1 MEVDE
6 ATIVTASTKRG
17 ASEDPQDAAKR
28 LRTDDADAMDEAA
41 ARTRAE
47 MTPAE
52 REEAERL
59 HRTAVRAEA
68 LAAAQAAAK
77 ERGVSLTAA
86 EVAALKK
93 EQEAKPKFVSKKER
107 ERLALERL
115 EAKRRERELKLKSG
129 PKFSAPLP
137 RKEPSIKKAIDD
149 YAVLR
154 DKPKK
159 VPAKDSAKEQEL
171 AQIRE
176 NYLGKKGKKKQPKP
190 SEKFARVF
198 QFDWDANDDTSQ
210 DLNPLY
216 ARRHAIQPMLGR
228 GYLAGLDMR
237 EQRRAHTFSQALND
251 KRASEARAQEE
262 AEGLAR
268 TERKKREAQRKK
280 ERDALTQALAAEE
293 KKVEATALGKKLL
306 HWTEKSLAEMNARD
320 WRIMK
325 EDFDIRTIAAS
336 RRVEAPS
343 LPSDA
348 SSPGMM
354 DVGGFFFDVEAG
366 RTAML
371 RAGIRGG
378 KAPPPLRFWNEM
390 AVPEGIHKAIQ
401 DAKYRDPSPIQRQA
415 IPVGLELRDLIG
427 VAETGSGKTAAF
439 AVPLLA
445 YVAQLPAQR
454 IASLAEDGPLAVVL
468 APTRELAQQINDE
481 IAKLSSYLSC
491 KTTTIVGGR
500 SIEDQGFLLREGVE
514 IIVGTPG
521 RINDCLE
528 SQYLVLNQANYVVL
542 DEADRMIDMGFEPQ
556 VHTILEAMGGL
567 LMSED
572 AILLEQQRAALSR
585 GEACYR
591 ITAMFSATMPPG
603 VEKLA
608 KKFLR
613 HPAIVCIG
621 DEDSGKNK
629 RIRQHVLF
637 ISEQQKKQTLIDL
650 LRRKQPSEKY
660 LVFCN
665 EKRGCDAL
673 KKVVENAQIR
683 CGVLHGGKTQDQRE
697 AALENYK
704 RGTFR
709 ILIATDVAGRGL
721 DIPDVAHVVNF
732 DMPLKIENYS
742 HRIGRTGRAGKNGV
756 ASTLLTDSDEAMFYE
771 LREYLEQTD
780 ADIPQKL
787 EKHPAAHAKP
797 GERNARGELLT
808 ERAGMRGTQFLDAR
822 KFEQG

>member
-77 ERGVSLTAA
+77 ERGVALSAA

-115 EAKRRERELKLKSG
+115 EAKRREREQKLKGG

-154 DKPKK
+154 EKPKTAPK
-159 VPAKDSAKEQEL
+159 KDTDKEREL

-306 HWTEKSLAEMNARD
+306 HWTEKPLADMNSRD

-325 EDFDIRTIAAS
+325 EDFDIR
-336 RRVEAPS
+336 
-343 LPSDA
+343 
-348 SSPGMM
+348 
-354 DVGGFFFDVEAG
+354 
-366 RTAML
+366 
-371 RAGIRGG
+371 IRGG

-390 AVPEGIHKAIQ
+390 AVPEGIHKAIA

-572 AILLEQQRAALSR
+572 EMLLEQQRAALAR

-787 EKHPAAHAKP
+787 DKHPAAHAKP

>member
-77 ERGVSLTAA
+77 ERGVALSAA

-115 EAKRRERELKLKSG
+115 EAKRREREQKLRSG

-154 DKPKK
+154 EKKPVAKK
-159 VPAKDSAKEQEL
+159 DTAKEQEL

-268 TERKKREAQRKK
+268 AERKKREAQRKK

-306 HWTEKSLAEMNARD
+306 HWTEKPLQEMNARD

-325 EDFDIRTIAAS
+325 EDFDIR
-336 RRVEAPS
+336 
-343 LPSDA
+343 
-348 SSPGMM
+348 
-354 DVGGFFFDVEAG
+354 
-366 RTAML
+366 
-371 RAGIRGG
+371 IRGG

-481 IAKLSSYLSC
+481 IAKLSTYLSC

-572 AILLEQQRAALSR
+572 EMLLEQQRAALAR

-591 ITAMFSATMPPG
+591 ITAMFSATMPPA

-697 AALENYK
+697 AVLENYK

-742 HRIGRTGRAGKNGV
+742 HRIGRTGRAGKDGV

>member
-77 ERGVSLTAA
+77 ERGVALSAA

-115 EAKRRERELKLKSG
+115 EAKRREREQKLRSG

-154 DKPKK
+154 EKKPVAKK
-159 VPAKDSAKEQEL
+159 DTAKEQEL

-268 TERKKREAQRKK
+268 AERKKREAQRKK

-306 HWTEKSLAEMNARD
+306 HWTEKPLQEMNARD

-325 EDFDIRTIAAS
+325 EDFDIR
-336 RRVEAPS
+336 
-343 LPSDA
+343 
-348 SSPGMM
+348 
-354 DVGGFFFDVEAG
+354 
-366 RTAML
+366 
-371 RAGIRGG
+371 IRGG

-390 AVPEGIHKAIQ
+390 AVPEGIHKAIA

-481 IAKLSSYLSC
+481 IAKLSTYLSC

-572 AILLEQQRAALSR
+572 EILLEQQRAALSR

-650 LRRKQPSEKY
+650 LRRKQPNEKY

-742 HRIGRTGRAGKNGV
+742 HRIGRTGRAGKDGV

>member
-77 ERGVSLTAA
+77 ERGVALSAA

-115 EAKRRERELKLKSG
+115 EAKRRERELKLKGG

-154 DKPKK
+154 EKPKTFQK
-159 VPAKDSAKEQEL
+159 KDTDKEREL

-268 TERKKREAQRKK
+268 TERKKREAARKK

-306 HWTEKSLAEMNARD
+306 HWTEKPLQEMNARD

-325 EDFDIRTIAAS
+325 EDFDIR
-336 RRVEAPS
+336 
-343 LPSDA
+343 
-348 SSPGMM
+348 
-354 DVGGFFFDVEAG
+354 
-366 RTAML
+366 
-371 RAGIRGG
+371 IRGG

-390 AVPEGIHKAIQ
+390 AVPEGIHKAIA
-401 DAKYRDPSPIQRQA
+401 DAKYKDPSPIQRQA

-481 IAKLSSYLSC
+481 IAKLSTYLSC

-572 AILLEQQRAALSR
+572 EILLEQQRAALSR

-673 KKVVENAQIR
+673 RKVVENAQIR

-704 RGTFR
+704 RGVFR

-787 EKHPAAHAKP
+787 EKHPAALAKP

>member
-77 ERGVSLTAA
+77 ERGVALSAA

-115 EAKRRERELKLKSG
+115 EAKRRERELKLRSG

-154 DKPKK
+154 EKPKTAPK
-159 VPAKDSAKEQEL
+159 KDTDKEREL

-306 HWTEKSLAEMNARD
+306 HWTEKPLAEMNARD

-325 EDFDIRTIAAS
+325 EDFDIR
-336 RRVEAPS
+336 
-343 LPSDA
+343 
-348 SSPGMM
+348 
-354 DVGGFFFDVEAG
+354 
-366 RTAML
+366 
-371 RAGIRGG
+371 IRGG

-390 AVPEGIHKAIQ
+390 AVPEGIHKAIA

-572 AILLEQQRAALSR
+572 EMLLEQQRAALAR

-721 DIPDVAHVVNF
+721 DIPDVAHVVNY

-787 EKHPAAHAKP
+787 DKHPAAHAKP

>member
-77 ERGVSLTAA
+77 ERGVALSAA

-115 EAKRRERELKLKSG
+115 EAKRREREQKLKGG

-154 DKPKK
+154 EKPKTAPK
-159 VPAKDSAKEQEL
+159 KDTDKEREL

-306 HWTEKSLAEMNARD
+306 HWTEKPLAEMNARD

-325 EDFDIRTIAAS
+325 EDFDIR
-336 RRVEAPS
+336 
-343 LPSDA
+343 
-348 SSPGMM
+348 
-354 DVGGFFFDVEAG
+354 
-366 RTAML
+366 
-371 RAGIRGG
+371 IRGG

-390 AVPEGIHKAIQ
+390 AVPEGIHKAIA

-481 IAKLSSYLSC
+481 IAKLSTYLPC

-572 AILLEQQRAALSR
+572 EMLLEQQRAALAR

-721 DIPDVAHVVNF
+721 DIPDVAHVVNY

-787 EKHPAAHAKP
+787 DKHPAAHAKP

>member
-1 MEVDE
+1 
-6 ATIVTASTKRG
+6 
-17 ASEDPQDAAKR
+17 
-28 LRTDDADAMDEAA
+28 
-41 ARTRAE
+41 
-47 MTPAE
+47 
-52 REEAERL
+52 
-59 HRTAVRAEA
+59 
-68 LAAAQAAAK
+68 
-77 ERGVSLTAA
+77 
-86 EVAALKK
+86 
-93 EQEAKPKFVSKKER
+93 
-107 ERLALERL
+107 
-115 EAKRRERELKLKSG
+115 
-129 PKFSAPLP
+129 
-137 RKEPSIKKAIDD
+137 
-149 YAVLR
+149 
-154 DKPKK
+154 
-159 VPAKDSAKEQEL
+159 
-171 AQIRE
+171 
-176 NYLGKKGKKKQPKP
+176 
-190 SEKFARVF
+190 
-198 QFDWDANDDTSQ
+198 
-210 DLNPLY
+210 
-216 ARRHAIQPMLGR
+216 
-228 GYLAGLDMR
+228 
-237 EQRRAHTFSQALND
+237 
-251 KRASEARAQEE
+251 
-262 AEGLAR
+262 
-268 TERKKREAQRKK
+268 
-280 ERDALTQALAAEE
+280 
-293 KKVEATALGKKLL
+293 
-306 HWTEKSLAEMNARD
+306 
-320 WRIMK
+320 
-325 EDFDIRTIAAS
+325 
-336 RRVEAPS
+336 
-343 LPSDA
+343 
-348 SSPGMM
+348 
-354 DVGGFFFDVEAG
+354 
-366 RTAML
+366 
-371 RAGIRGG
+371 
-378 KAPPPLRFWNEM
+378 
-390 AVPEGIHKAIQ
+390 
-401 DAKYRDPSPIQRQA
+401 
-415 IPVGLELRDLIG
+415 
-427 VAETGSGKTAAF
+427 
-439 AVPLLA
+439 
-445 YVAQLPAQR
+445 
-454 IASLAEDGPLAVVL
+454 VVL

-572 AILLEQQRAALSR
+572 EILLEQQRAALAR

-721 DIPDVAHVVNF
+721 DIPDVAHVVNY

-787 EKHPAAHAKP
+787 DKHPAAHAKP

>member
-1 MEVDE
+1 
-6 ATIVTASTKRG
+6 
-17 ASEDPQDAAKR
+17 
-28 LRTDDADAMDEAA
+28 
-41 ARTRAE
+41 
-47 MTPAE
+47 
-52 REEAERL
+52 
-59 HRTAVRAEA
+59 
-68 LAAAQAAAK
+68 
-77 ERGVSLTAA
+77 
-86 EVAALKK
+86 
-93 EQEAKPKFVSKKER
+93 
-107 ERLALERL
+107 
-115 EAKRRERELKLKSG
+115 
-129 PKFSAPLP
+129 
-137 RKEPSIKKAIDD
+137 
-149 YAVLR
+149 
-154 DKPKK
+154 
-159 VPAKDSAKEQEL
+159 
-171 AQIRE
+171 
-176 NYLGKKGKKKQPKP
+176 
-190 SEKFARVF
+190 
-198 QFDWDANDDTSQ
+198 
-210 DLNPLY
+210 
-216 ARRHAIQPMLGR
+216 
-228 GYLAGLDMR
+228 
-237 EQRRAHTFSQALND
+237 
-251 KRASEARAQEE
+251 
-262 AEGLAR
+262 
-268 TERKKREAQRKK
+268 
-280 ERDALTQALAAEE
+280 
-293 KKVEATALGKKLL
+293 
-306 HWTEKSLAEMNARD
+306 
-320 WRIMK
+320 
-325 EDFDIRTIAAS
+325 
-336 RRVEAPS
+336 
-343 LPSDA
+343 
-348 SSPGMM
+348 
-354 DVGGFFFDVEAG
+354 
-366 RTAML
+366 
-371 RAGIRGG
+371 
-378 KAPPPLRFWNEM
+378 M
-390 AVPEGIHKAIQ
+390 AVPEGIHKAIA

-481 IAKLSSYLSC
+481 IAKLSTYLSC

-572 AILLEQQRAALSR
+572 EILLEQQRAALSR

-697 AALENYK
+697 AVLENYK

-742 HRIGRTGRAGKNGV
+742 HRIGRTGRAGKDGV

>member
-1 MEVDE
+1 M
-6 ATIVTASTKRG
+6 G
-17 ASEDPQDAAKR
+17 
-28 LRTDDADAMDEAA
+28 
-41 ARTRAE
+41 
-47 MTPAE
+47 
-52 REEAERL
+52 
-59 HRTAVRAEA
+59 
-68 LAAAQAAAK
+68 
-77 ERGVSLTAA
+77 
-86 EVAALKK
+86 
-93 EQEAKPKFVSKKER
+93 
-107 ERLALERL
+107 
-115 EAKRRERELKLKSG
+115 
-129 PKFSAPLP
+129 
-137 RKEPSIKKAIDD
+137 
-149 YAVLR
+149 
-154 DKPKK
+154 
-159 VPAKDSAKEQEL
+159 
-171 AQIRE
+171 
-176 NYLGKKGKKKQPKP
+176 
-190 SEKFARVF
+190 
-198 QFDWDANDDTSQ
+198 

-306 HWTEKSLAEMNARD
+306 HWTEKPLAEMNARD

-325 EDFDIRTIAAS
+325 EDFDIR
-336 RRVEAPS
+336 
-343 LPSDA
+343 
-348 SSPGMM
+348 
-354 DVGGFFFDVEAG
+354 
-366 RTAML
+366 
-371 RAGIRGG
+371 IRGG

-390 AVPEGIHKAIQ
+390 AVPEGIHK
-401 DAKYRDPSPIQRQA
+401 
-415 IPVGLELRDLIG
+415 
-427 VAETGSGKTAAF
+427 AF

-481 IAKLSSYLSC
+481 IAKLSAYLSC

-542 DEADRMIDMGFEPQ
+542 NEADRMIDMGFEPQ

-572 AILLEQQRAALSR
+572 EMLLEQQRAALAR

-591 ITAMFSATMPPG
+591 ITAMFSATMPPA

-650 LRRKQPSEKY
+650 LRRKQPS
-660 LVFCN
+660 
-665 EKRGCDAL
+665 A
-673 KKVVENAQIR
+673 
-683 CGVLHGGKTQDQRE
+683 
-697 AALENYK
+697 
-704 RGTFR
+704 
-709 ILIATDVAGRGL
+709 
-721 DIPDVAHVVNF
+721 
-732 DMPLKIENYS
+732 
-742 HRIGRTGRAGKNGV
+742 
-756 ASTLLTDSDEAMFYE
+756 
-771 LREYLEQTD
+771 
-780 ADIPQKL
+780 
-787 EKHPAAHAKP
+787 
-797 GERNARGELLT
+797 
-808 ERAGMRGTQFLDAR
+808 
-822 KFEQG
+822 

>member
-77 ERGVSLTAA
+77 ERGVALSAA

-115 EAKRRERELKLKSG
+115 EAKRREREQKLRSG

-154 DKPKK
+154 EKKPVAKKDTDK
-159 VPAKDSAKEQEL
+159 EREL

-268 TERKKREAQRKK
+268 AERKKREAQRKK

-306 HWTEKSLAEMNARD
+306 HWTEKPLQEMNARD

-325 EDFDIRTIAAS
+325 EDFDIR
-336 RRVEAPS
+336 
-343 LPSDA
+343 
-348 SSPGMM
+348 
-354 DVGGFFFDVEAG
+354 
-366 RTAML
+366 
-371 RAGIRGG
+371 IRGG

-481 IAKLSSYLSC
+481 IAKLSTYLSC

-572 AILLEQQRAALSR
+572 EMLLEQQRAALSR

-709 ILIATDVAGRGL
+709 IFIATDVAGRGL
-721 DIPDVAHVVNF
+721 DIPDVAHVVNY

-742 HRIGRTGRAGKNGV
+742 HRIGRTGRAGKDGV

>member
-77 ERGVSLTAA
+77 ERGVALSAA

-115 EAKRRERELKLKSG
+115 EAKRRERELKVKGG

-154 DKPKK
+154 EKPKTAPK
-159 VPAKDSAKEQEL
+159 KDTDKEREL

-306 HWTEKSLAEMNARD
+306 HWTEKPLAEMNARD

-325 EDFDIRTIAAS
+325 EDFDIR
-336 RRVEAPS
+336 
-343 LPSDA
+343 
-348 SSPGMM
+348 
-354 DVGGFFFDVEAG
+354 
-366 RTAML
+366 
-371 RAGIRGG
+371 IRGG

-390 AVPEGIHKAIQ
+390 AVPEGIHKAIA

-481 IAKLSSYLSC
+481 IAKLSAYLSC

-572 AILLEQQRAALSR
+572 EMLLEQQRAALAR

-721 DIPDVAHVVNF
+721 DIPDVAHVVNY

-742 HRIGRTGRAGKNGV
+742 HRIGRTGRAGKDGV

-787 EKHPAAHAKP
+787 DKHPAAHAKP

>member
-17 ASEDPQDAAKR
+17 ASEVPQDAAKR

-77 ERGVSLTAA
+77 ERGVALSAA

-154 DKPKK
+154 EKPKTAPK
-159 VPAKDSAKEQEL
+159 KDTDKEREL

-306 HWTEKSLAEMNARD
+306 HWTEKPLDDMNARD

-325 EDFDIRTIAAS
+325 EDFDIR
-336 RRVEAPS
+336 
-343 LPSDA
+343 
-348 SSPGMM
+348 
-354 DVGGFFFDVEAG
+354 
-366 RTAML
+366 
-371 RAGIRGG
+371 IRGG

-390 AVPEGIHKAIQ
+390 AVPEGIHKAIA

-572 AILLEQQRAALSR
+572 EMLLEQQRAALAR

-608 KKFLR
+608 RKFLR

-721 DIPDVAHVVNF
+721 DIPDVAHVVNY

-787 EKHPAAHAKP
+787 DKHPAAHAKP

>member
-1 MEVDE
+1 MD
-6 ATIVTASTKRG
+6 ADAASTVTASTKRG
-17 ASEDPQDAAKR
+17 ASEEPEAAAKR
-28 LRTDDADAMDEAA
+28 LRAEQDDERMDEAA
-41 ARTRAE
+41 ALTRAE

-52 REEAERL
+52 REDAERL
-59 HRTAVRAEA
+59 HQTAVRAEA
-68 LAAAQAAAK
+68 LAAAQSAAK
-77 ERGVSLTAA
+77 ERGVALTAT

-93 EQEAKPKFVSKKER
+93 EQSTKPRFIGKAEREKLALQRLETKRKER
-107 ERLALERL
+107 A
-115 EAKRRERELKLKSG
+115 AKLHASSA
-129 PKFSAPLP
+129 KFSAPLP
-137 RKEPSIKKAIDD
+137 RKEPNLKKAIDD
-149 YAVLR
+149 YAKVR
-154 DKPKK
+154 DAPKK
-159 VPAKDSAKEQEL
+159 TNDTAKDKEL

-176 NYLGKKGKKKQPKP
+176 NYLGKKGKKKQSKP

-198 QFDWDANDDTSQ
+198 QFDWDANDDTST

-228 GYLAGLDMR
+228 GYVAGLDMR
-237 EQRRAHTFSQALND
+237 EQRRAHTFSQSLSD

-262 AEGLAR
+262 HDGLAR
-268 TERKKREAQRKK
+268 AERKKREALRKK
-280 ERDALTQALAAEE
+280 EREALTQALAAEE
-293 KKVEATALGKKLL
+293 KKIEATALGKKLL
-306 HWTEKSLAEMNARD
+306 HWTEKPLVEMNARD

-325 EDFDIRTIAAS
+325 EDFDIR
-336 RRVEAPS
+336 
-343 LPSDA
+343 
-348 SSPGMM
+348 
-354 DVGGFFFDVEAG
+354 
-366 RTAML
+366 
-371 RAGIRGG
+371 IRGG
-378 KAPPPLRFWNEM
+378 KAPPPLRYWNEM
-390 AVPEGIHKAIQ
+390 TVPKGLHKAIA
-401 DAKYRDPSPIQRQA
+401 DAKYKDPSPIQRQA

-439 AVPLLA
+439 AVPLLS
-445 YVAQLPAQR
+445 YVAQLPAAR
-454 IASLAEDGPLAVVL
+454 IASLAEDGPLAMVL
-468 APTRELAQQINDE
+468 APTRELAQQICDE
-481 IAKLSSYLSC
+481 ITKLSAHLSC
-491 KTTTIVGGR
+491 KCTTIVGGR
-500 SIEDQGFLLREGVE
+500 SIEDQGFLLREGME

-572 AILLEQQRAALSR
+572 EVLLEQQRLALSR

-608 KKFLR
+608 RKFLR

-637 ISEQQKKQTLIDL
+637 IPEASKKQALIDL
-650 LRRKQPSEKY
+650 LRRKQPNEKY

-673 KKVVENAQIR
+673 SKVVQNAQLR
-683 CGVLHGGKTQDQRE
+683 CGVLHGGKTQDKRE
-697 AALENYK
+697 EALNNYK
-704 RGTFR
+704 NGVFR

-721 DIPDVAHVVNF
+721 DIPDVAHVINF

-742 HRIGRTGRAGKNGV
+742 HRIGRTGRAGKDGV
-756 ASTLLTDSDEAMFYE
+756 ASTLLTDSDEPMFYE

-780 ADIPQKL
+780 ADIPVKL
-787 EKHPAAHAKP
+787 DKHPASHAKP
-797 GERNARGELLT
+797 GERNDRGELLSA
-808 ERAGMRGTQFLDAR
+808 RAGMRGVQFLDAR